1 MLAAYLRTAIKDP
14 TGTRDVALIMPTPSI
29 VKNLRNA
36 SIDAQQ
42 SGMLSFANERR
53 QNTMAHDDLTQ
64 TIEELVR
71 KQPRHTTK
79 HL

>member
-1 MLAAYLRTAIKDP
+1 MLAAYLCTAIKYP

-29 VKNLRNA
+29 VRKLEERINRYPTEWHVELA
-36 SIDAQQ
+36 S
-42 SGMLSFANERR
+42 ERR

-64 TIEELVR
+64 TIEELLR